1 MRALIVLVAVATLG
15 GCASFVEEFGGPTYR
30 HDQQIA
36 LCEALGLVGK
46 ERAECVIDLETAHLS
61 GGSHASYTPSYGP
74 SAAEQAARTRTAII
88 QDRTTR
94 QILNH
99 GAGGCTPNFA
109 TGGCL

>member
-1 MRALIVLVAVATLG
+1 MRALIVLLAVAVLG
-15 GCASFVEEFGGPTYR
+15 GCASIVEEFSPAYR
-30 HDQQIA
+30 HEQQIE
-36 LCEALGLVGK
+36 LCDALGLVGK
-46 ERAECVIDLETAHLS
+46 ERAECVIELETAHLGRS
-61 GGSHASYTPSYGP
+61 RGASYVNQGP
-74 SAAEQAARTRTAII
+74 SQWQVQQQINTAIT